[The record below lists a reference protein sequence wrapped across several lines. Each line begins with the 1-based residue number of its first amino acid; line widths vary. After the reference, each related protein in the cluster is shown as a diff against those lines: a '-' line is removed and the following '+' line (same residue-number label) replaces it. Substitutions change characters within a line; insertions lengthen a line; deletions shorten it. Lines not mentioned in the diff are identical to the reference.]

1 MWILGFIVAGLVVV
15 VVAALLI
22 GILLEARRI
31 LRLARAANEIVA
43 QIDANTRSVWA
54 LTTTNAVAGQILEGA
69 QAIDR
74 NAAAV
79 VDGLTGG
86 AGRSDAA

>member
-1 MWILGFIVAGLVVV
+1 MWILGFTVAGVVVV

-22 GILLEARRI
+22 GILLQARRI

-69 QAIDR
+69 QTIDR

-86 AGRSDAA
+86 TGRSDAA